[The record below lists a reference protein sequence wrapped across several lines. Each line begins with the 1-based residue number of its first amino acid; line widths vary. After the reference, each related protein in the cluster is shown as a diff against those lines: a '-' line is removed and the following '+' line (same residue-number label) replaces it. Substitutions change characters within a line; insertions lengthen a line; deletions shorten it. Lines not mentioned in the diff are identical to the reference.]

1 MTAQSENSV
10 SQEFG
15 ELLQLLNALEAQDS
29 RPIENF
35 ATLERLLAAGKVSLV
50 ESFSDDHA
58 SEDCP
63 SEDHQPDD
71 QQSEDHRPG
80 DVQSGD
86 DHQPEV
92 GGGISNPG
100 EPSSSEELIAQRS
113 DWHADEAPEAEP
125 ENRLA
130 AHIIQGLR
138 KSVKN
143 WTS

>member
-1 MTAQSENSV
+1 MTSQSENSV

-15 ELLQLLNALEAQDS
+15 ELLQLLNALETQDS

-71 QQSEDHRPG
+71 QQSG

-92 GGGISNPG
+92 GGGISNPE
-100 EPSSSEELIAQRS
+100 EPSSSEELIAQRP
-113 DWHADEAPEAEP
+113 DWHADEGPEAEP

-130 AHIIQGLR
+130 VHIIQGLR
-138 KSVKN
+138 KSIKD